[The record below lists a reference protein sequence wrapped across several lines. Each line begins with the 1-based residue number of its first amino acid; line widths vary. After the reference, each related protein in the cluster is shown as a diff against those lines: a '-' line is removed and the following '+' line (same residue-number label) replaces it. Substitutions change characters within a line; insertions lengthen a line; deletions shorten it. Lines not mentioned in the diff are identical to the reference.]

1 MKQMGCEHE
10 SSVIRA
16 LHSDEWTEELR
27 LHAAECQDCSQALYL
42 AGAMREEA
50 RRAEIHC
57 NPPNAHWILQR
68 SRRMARE
75 IAVRR
80 MARLLAVMRTV
91 AAFYVVAVVAWIL
104 RGYAESQYREVAL
117 AMRGTSSWFALMG
130 AMVVAVCVLVGL
142 WPILRAG
149 SELRGR

>member
-16 LHSDEWTEELR
+16 LHSDEWTKELR

-42 AGAMREEA
+42 AEALREGAK
-50 RRAEIHC
+50 RAEIHC
-57 NPPNAHWILQR
+57 NPPNPHWILQR

-75 IAVRR
+75 IAMQR
-80 MARLLAVMRTV
+80 MAGLLAVMRTLATV
-91 AAFYVVAVVAWIL
+91 YVVAVIGWLL

-130 AMVVAVCVLVGL
+130 AMVVAVSVLAGL
-142 WPILRAG
+142 WPILREG